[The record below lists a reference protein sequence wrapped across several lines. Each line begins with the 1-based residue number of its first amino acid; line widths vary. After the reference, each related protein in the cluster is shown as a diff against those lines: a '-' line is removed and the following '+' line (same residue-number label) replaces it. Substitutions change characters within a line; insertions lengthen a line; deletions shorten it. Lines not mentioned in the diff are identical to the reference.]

1 MPKKRSQ
8 KSPPPAPRKRLS
20 IDEKIA
26 AIQAKILTIQER
38 EAQKQAKADPAL
50 RHVAAATRA
59 LEKALELTEGAATK
73 RVLEEARSTLAE
85 LTGAGRGAV
94 GGRARRSPGE
104 LSDLSDALL
113 TYVRNNPGQRGE
125 EIAAAMATD
134 SGTIR
139 PVMKRLIEEGKV
151 TTEGQRR
158 GMIYSPA

>member
-1 MPKKRSQ
+1 MAKRQ
-8 KSPPPAPRKRLS
+8 KQKPSSPSRKRLS

-26 AIQAKILTIQER
+26 VLQAKIMAIQER

-59 LEKALELTEGAATK
+59 LEKALELTEEAATR
-73 RVLEEARSTLAE
+73 RVLAEARSTLGE
-85 LTGAGRGAV
+85 LTGAGRMAV
-94 GGRARRSPGE
+94 GVRARRSPGE

-113 TYVRNNPGQRGE
+113 AYVRNNPGQRGE
-125 EIAAAMATD
+125 EIAVAMATN

-139 PVMKRLIEEGKV
+139 PVMKRLIEDGKV

-158 GMIYSPA
+158 GMTYSPA

>member
-26 AIQAKILTIQER
+26 ALQAKIAAIQER

-50 RHVAAATRA
+50 RHVAAARRSI
-59 LEKALELTEGAATK
+59 EKALELTDDAPTRRA
-73 RVLEEARSTLAE
+73 LAEARSTLAE
-85 LTGAGRGAV
+85 LSGGSRAPQNGRV
-94 GGRARRSPGE
+94 RRSAGE
-104 LSDLSDALL
+104 ISNLGDTLL
-113 TYVRNNPGQRGE
+113 NYVRNNPGQRGE
-125 EIAAAMATD
+125 EIAAALATD

-139 PVMKRLIEEGKV
+139 PVMKRLIEDGKV

-158 GMIYSPA
+158 GMTYSPA